1 MGVAVVAKRTP
12 WTEAERELL
21 RRLFPH
27 YTSLAIARTMG
38 RTVCAINGQ
47 AGKLGLQKSAEH
59 LRANGGRWNPDNPK
73 AVANRFQKGLV
84 PWNKGKHVVAGGRSA
99 ETRFK
104 PGSKPGNWMPIGSE
118 RVTKDGY
125 LQRKLTDTGYPPRDW
140 VSVHHIVWKEA
151 GRDIPKGY
159 RLVFKDGN
167 RLNVVLENLELV
179 SIADLMRRNTIH
191 NLPPELR
198 EVVHLRA
205 AIVRRINRHE
215 RAQSHEQ

>member
-1 MGVAVVAKRTP
+1 MSERTRKL
-12 WTEAERELL
+12 WTEKERELL

-59 LRANGGRWNPDNPK
+59 LQANGGRWNPDHPK
-73 AVANRFQKGLV
+73 AVVNRFQKGLV
-84 PWNKGKHVVAGGRSA
+84 PWNKGKHIVTGGRSA

-104 PGSKPGNWMPIGSE
+104 PGGKPGNWKPIGSE
-118 RVTKDGY
+118 RVTTDGY

-140 VSVHHIVWKEA
+140 VPVHHIVWKEA
-151 GRDIPKGY
+151 GRDVPKGY

-167 RLNVVLENLELV
+167 RLNVVLENLELA

-205 AIVRRINRHE
+205 AIVRKINRHE

>member
-1 MGVAVVAKRTP
+1 MKATRTL
-12 WTEAERELL
+12 WTDEQIALL
-21 RRLFPH
+21 RKLFPH

-47 AGKLGLQKSAEH
+47 AGKLGLKKSAEH
-59 LRANGGRWNPDNPK
+59 LQANGGRWNPDHPK
-73 AVANRFQKGLV
+73 AVVNRFQKGMV

-104 PGSKPGNWMPIGSE
+104 PGSKPGNRMPIGSE

-140 VSVHHIVWKEA
+140 VAVHHIVWKEA

-167 RLNVVLENLELV
+167 RLNFVLENLELV

-205 AIVRRINRHE
+205 AIVRKINRHE

>member
-1 MGVAVVAKRTP
+1 MVAKRTP